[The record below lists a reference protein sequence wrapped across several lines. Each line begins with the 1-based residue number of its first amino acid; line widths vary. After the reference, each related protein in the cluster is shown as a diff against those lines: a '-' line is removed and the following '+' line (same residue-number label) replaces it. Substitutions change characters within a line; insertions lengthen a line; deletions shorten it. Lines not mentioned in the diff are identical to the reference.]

1 MSPPPF
7 ATTPHGGLLVPSAQK
22 RPDGAPRFLMR
33 LPKNY
38 TEDPGLCILVDK
50 ETAHAG
56 FEYPYRA
63 FLDAHLRPRD
73 IFVDV
78 GAHFGIYSLSAATAS
93 CGDVRV
99 IAIEPEPH
107 NLAALRTWIADNG
120 CQEAVEVIPAAC
132 GATPGKAALGF
143 LSTMGHTTAPSRL
156 AELGPEGMR
165 IEVDVVTV
173 DSVMARL
180 NGDPSA
186 RLFLKVD
193 VEGTEVEVLAGAR
206 AGIESGRVAAIIF
219 EKGPVHNAPKE
230 AAALDDAIDGLRR
243 LGYRIRWFPHP
254 HLPGALIPWAP
265 GNEVGNLIAIAPEL
279 DVKPVY
285 DGPATGYPLP
295 PPPLDDGSARRFDDA
310 AQAALTRRLVER
322 GATDGWRWAQIAN
335 LDNGAEAR
343 AAMIAPYL
351 PRDGS
356 LLDLG
361 AGRMAL
367 FGKLPIAVK
376 YDPLDLF
383 RLAKATIVA
392 DLNDGG
398 FPNGHWDTIV
408 ALDILEFLHDVPG
421 LLSRSRR
428 AADRLILSYRRHS
441 GESLAGRRAAGYF
454 NDFSEDGLRRMLGG
468 AGWKIVEHDRRTPPY
483 TVFVCD

>member
-1 MSPPPF
+1 MIPSSLTAMPDNN
-7 ATTPHGGLLVPSAQK
+7 LLIPSALK
-22 RPDGAPRFLMR
+22 RSDGTPRFQMR
-33 LPKNY
+33 LPKSY

-50 ETAHAG
+50 EASHAG

-63 FLDAHLRPRD
+63 FLDAHLRPGD
-73 IFVDV
+73 LFVDV
-78 GAHFGIYSLSAATAS
+78 GAHFGIYSLSAATAE

-107 NLAALRTWIADNG
+107 NLAALRTWITHNA
-120 CQEAVEVIPAAC
+120 CQDAVQVIPAAC

-156 AELGPEGMR
+156 AELGPGDTR

-173 DSVMARL
+173 DSAL
-180 NGDPSA
+180 ANLDGSA
-186 RLFLKVD
+186 SERLFLKVD
-193 VEGTEVEVLAGAR
+193 VEGAEADVLAGAR
-206 AGIESGRVAAIIF
+206 ATIESGRVAAIIF
-219 EKGPVHNAPKE
+219 EKGPVHNAPQE
-230 AAALDDAIDGLRR
+230 AAALEDTIDRLRR

-254 HLPGALIPWAP
+254 HLPGALIPWVP
-265 GNEVGNLIAIAPEL
+265 GNEVGNLIAIAPDL

-295 PPPLDDGSARRFDDA
+295 PPPLDDGSAHRFDDA

-335 LDNGAEAR
+335 LDNGADER
-343 AAMIAPYL
+343 AAMVAPYL
-351 PRDGS
+351 PRAGS

-367 FGKLPIAVK
+367 FNKLPIAVK

-398 FPNGHWDTIV
+398 FPNGRWDTIV
-408 ALDILEFLHDVPG
+408 ALDILEFLHDVPA

-428 AADRLILSYRRHS
+428 AADRLILSYRCHS
-441 GESLAGRRAAGYF
+441 GGSLAERRIAGYF
-454 NDFSEDGLRRMLGG
+454 DDFSEDGLRRMLDA
-468 AGWKIVEHDRRTPPY
+468 AGWTIVERDARTPPY
-483 TVFVCD
+483 TIFLCD